1 MAVFLVGVERK
12 PAIKIILGE
21 EDQQTHHMFGYK
33 AHISL
38 NAGKSL
44 IISLRTSSGGIL

>member
-21 EDQQTHHMFGYK
+21 EDQQTHHK
-33 AHISL
+33 AHLSL

-44 IISLRTSSGGIL
+44 IISLGTSSGGIL